1 MKSNV
6 SLLRR
11 LGAMFYD
18 TCLAFSLVFFIG
30 MVTNALFGNMGDAF
44 FYLITLPSIYL
55 YFTISWVKGRQT
67 VGMKAWRFQ
76 VIQNNQSSHEG
87 ESITHQQAFIRF
99 MAGFISFLTLG
110 SGFVYQLFNRNNL
123 AWHDQISRT
132 LLVKN

>member
-18 TCLAFSLVFFIG
+18 SFLAFSLVFFIG
-30 MVTNALFGNMGDAF
+30 LVTNALFGSMGDAF
-44 FYLITLPSIYL
+44 FYVITLPGVYL

-67 VGMKAWRFQ
+67 IGMKAWKFQ
-76 VIQNNQSSHEG
+76 VIQTNQQ
-87 ESITHQQAFIRF
+87 SITHQQAFVRF
-99 MAGFISFLTLG
+99 LAGFISFLTFG
-110 SGFVYQLFNRNNL
+110 GGFIYQLFNQNNL
-123 AWHDQISRT
+123 AWHDKISHT

>member
-18 TCLAFSLVFFIG
+18 SFLAFSLVFFIG
-30 MVTNALFGNMGDAF
+30 LVTNALFGSMGDAF
-44 FYLITLPSIYL
+44 FYLITLPGVYL

-67 VGMKAWRFQ
+67 IGMKAWKFQ
-76 VIQNNQSSHEG
+76 VIQTNQQ
-87 ESITHQQAFIRF
+87 SITHQQAFVRF
-99 MAGFISFLTLG
+99 LAGFISFLTFG
-110 SGFVYQLFNRNNL
+110 GGFIYQLFNQNNL
-123 AWHDQISRT
+123 AWHDKISHT

>member
-18 TCLAFSLVFFIG
+18 SCLAFSLVFFIG
-30 MVTNALFGNMGDAF
+30 LVTNALFGSMGDAF
-44 FYLITLPSIYL
+44 FYLITLPGVYL

-67 VGMKAWRFQ
+67 IGMKAWKFQ
-76 VIQNNQSSHEG
+76 VIQPNQQ
-87 ESITHQQAFIRF
+87 SITHQQAFVRF
-99 MAGFISFLTLG
+99 LAGFISFLTFG
-110 SGFVYQLFNRNNL
+110 SGFIYQLFNQNNL
-123 AWHDQISRT
+123 AWHDKISHT